1 MSGEVTQFQK
11 APQEVSVMYTLPQVS
26 YVFSLNAVEKGQ
38 YQIEAKKPSINTCL
52 EFGNTSCWYVYIDE
66 RSAYHGLTE
75 YQDNV
80 YIRLTCLQDN

>member
-1 MSGEVTQFQK
+1 MNGEVTQFQK

-38 YQIEAKKPSINTCL
+38 YQIRAKNFNTCL
-52 EFGNTSCWYVYIDE
+52 NLGCTMYKLLVYTE
-66 RSAYHGLTE
+66 KSAYQDFTE

>member
-38 YQIEAKKPSINTCL
+38 YQIKAKKTFNTCL
-52 EFGNTSCWYVYIDE
+52 NLGGTSCKLVYIDE
-66 RSAYHGLTE
+66 RSAYYGLTE

-80 YIRLTCLQDN
+80 NIRLTCLQDN

>member
-38 YQIEAKKPSINTCL
+38 YQIKAKNLQYLFKL
-52 EFGNTSCWYVYIDE
+52 RWYKLLVYTE
-66 RSAYHGLTE
+66 RSTYHGLTE

>member
-38 YQIEAKKPSINTCL
+38 YQIKAKNLQYLFKL
-52 EFGNTSCWYVYIDE
+52 RWYKLLYNE

>member
-38 YQIEAKKPSINTCL
+38 YQIKAKKL
-52 EFGNTSCWYVYIDE
+52 FELRWYKLLVYTE
-66 RSAYHGLTE
+66 RSTYHGLSE

-80 YIRLTCLQDN
+80 YIRLTCLRDN

>member
-38 YQIEAKKPSINTCL
+38 YQIKAKKHIQNL
-52 EFGNTSCWYVYIDE
+52 FKLGLYKLLVYTE

>member
-38 YQIEAKKPSINTCL
+38 YQIKAKKL
-52 EFGNTSCWYVYIDE
+52 QYMFKLRWYKLMVGALTID
-66 RSAYHGLTE
+66 
-75 YQDNV
+75 
-80 YIRLTCLQDN
+80 

>member
-38 YQIEAKKPSINTCL
+38 YQIKAKKL
-52 EFGNTSCWYVYIDE
+52 QYLFKLRWYKLLVYTE
-66 RSAYHGLTE
+66 RSAFHELTE

>member
-38 YQIEAKKPSINTCL
+38 HQIKAKNLQYLFKL
-52 EFGNTSCWYVYIDE
+52 RLYKLLVYIDE